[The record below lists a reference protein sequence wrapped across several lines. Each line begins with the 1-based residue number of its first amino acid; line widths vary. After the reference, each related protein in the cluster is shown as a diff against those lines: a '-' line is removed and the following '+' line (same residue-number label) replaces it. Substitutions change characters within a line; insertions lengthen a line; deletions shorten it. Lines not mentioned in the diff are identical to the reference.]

1 MAEFILFCIPTVI
14 YLTVQSRGENGSFRS
29 AMTRAGVSWGSA
41 SAYGWA
47 TCLLVPLAVT
57 GWLAI
62 ALVPPEVLELPGV
75 SIAQLTSIGAAVGVM
90 LRAVGEEVFFRGLL
104 GGVLIRRLGFG
115 WGNLVQTLI
124 FLVPHL
130 ALLLIDARLWPLVP
144 VQFAAGWLLG
154 WLRYQTGSFAP
165 GAAAH
170 TITNV
175 AAGFLAA

>member
-1 MAEFILFCIPTVI
+1 MTEFVLFCIPTVV
-14 YLTVQSRGENGSFRS
+14 YLAVQSHGEDRSFRL
-29 AMTRAGVSWGSA
+29 AMARAGFSWGSA

-47 TCLLVPLAVT
+47 TILLVPLAVT

-62 ALVPPEVLELPGV
+62 VLVPPDALESPGV

-90 LRAVGEEVFFRGLL
+90 LRAVGEEVFFRGLV

-130 ALLLIDARLWPLVP
+130 ALLLIDARLWPVLP

-154 WLRYQTGSFAP
+154 WLRHKAGSFVP

-170 TITNV
+170 TIANV
-175 AAGFLAA
+175 AAGLLAD

>member
-1 MAEFILFCIPTVI
+1 MAEFVVFCIPTVV
-14 YLTVQSRGENGSFRS
+14 YLAVQSRGDRSFRS
-29 AMTRAGVSWGSA
+29 AMTRAGVSWGSP

-47 TCLLVPLAVT
+47 TFLLLPLVLT

-62 ALVPPEVLELPGV
+62 ALVPADVLDLPGV
-75 SIAQLTSIGAAVGVM
+75 SIAQLTSIGAAVGVV

-104 GGVLIRRLGFG
+104 SGVLIRRLGFG

-130 ALLLIDARLWPLVP
+130 ALLLVDARLWPLVP
-144 VQFAAGWLLG
+144 VQFVAGWLLG
-154 WLRYQTGSFAP
+154 WLRHKTDSFAP

-170 TITNV
+170 TIANV
-175 AAGFLAA
+175 VAGLLAA